1 MAGRDEPRE
10 RDEQRPEWLDD
21 AATHSEGGCCRFCFG
36 SLQVVVVVVVVVV
49 VGVVVVVVVVVVK
62 ESGGSLFV
70 EFVFQS

>member
-49 VGVVVVVVVVVVK
+49 VK